1 MGKPFLLVSSV
12 TYAMKGRDLLSSR
25 GFRAFVER
33 IPRTGDTGC
42 GYRIYV
48 PRGTEEALRVLEENG
63 IRVVKRL
70 DREGRP

>member
-1 MGKPFLLVSSV
+1 MGKPFQLVSSV

-33 IPRTGDTGC
+33 IPPTADTGC
-42 GYRIYV
+42 GYGIYV
-48 PRGTEEALRVLEENG
+48 PRGPEEALRVLEENG